1 MVAILSQSLLP
12 DSMWYAFKGHK
23 FYTCFLSKFS
33 KPPHIVKSH
42 KSAAVA
48 LQDIFK
54 TTFKHGRSRLH
65 HGNLSNAWKQRSN
78 RQQCRLPQTRLTPTY
93 FASYLLRAALRL
105 IG

>member
-1 MVAILSQSLLP
+1 MVAILSQSLLA
-12 DSMWYAFKGHK
+12 DSMWYAFRGHK
-23 FYTCFLSKFS
+23 FYTRFLSKFS

-65 HGNLSNAWKQRSN
+65 HGNLSNAWKQV
-78 RQQCRLPQTRLTPTY
+78 CY
-93 FASYLLRAALRL
+93 FLYIHRTELLNLFTVWTKF
-105 IG
+105 